1 MLSYTFSYVV
11 YTRKK
16 INLLDLF
23 LCPILRLIFNLC
35 FFKRVRQPTSST
47 DNGSKYSP
55 LINYTQPATPCGPH
69 VGWRWARGGPHVGWR
84 WVRSGPHMGCPAG
97 THMGPSKF
105 CPVVRTGTHV
115 GKVGPMWDQH
125 GRPAWTHCCGPTWVS
140 PWWAPCGSNTGP
152 IWADKRG
159 FTWVCPRHG
168 FQLGPV
174 WVPCCLLFVGFKRAC
189 PPWALPGSRMGHIWV
204 TFGF

>member
-1 MLSYTFSYVV
+1 M
-11 YTRKK
+11 
-16 INLLDLF
+16 I
-23 LCPILRLIFNLC
+23 
-35 FFKRVRQPTSST
+35 TS
-47 DNGSKYSP
+47 
-55 LINYTQPATPCGPH
+55 QPATPCGPH

-84 WVRSGPHMGCPAG
+84 WVRGGPHMGCPAG

-105 CPVVRTGTHV
+105 CPSKWDPCGQIGTYVRAVRTGTHV

-125 GRPAWTHCCGPTWVS
+125 GRPAWTQCCGPTWVS

-159 FTWVCPRHG
+159 FTWACPRHG

>member
-1 MLSYTFSYVV
+1 MQIDILATL
-11 YTRKK
+11 KP
-16 INLLDLF
+16 LDNIPASNPMWVGGGLEVGPMWVGGGLEVGPTWDAQLGPTWVPANF
-23 LCPILRLIFNLC
+23 
-35 FFKRVRQPTSST
+35 VR
-47 DNGSKYSP
+47 
-55 LINYTQPATPCGPH
+55 
-69 VGWRWARGGPHVGWR
+69 
-84 WVRSGPHMGCPAG
+84 
-97 THMGPSKF
+97 
-105 CPVVRTGTHV
+105 VVRTGTHV

-125 GRPAWTHCCGPTWVS
+125 GRPAWTQSCGPTWVS